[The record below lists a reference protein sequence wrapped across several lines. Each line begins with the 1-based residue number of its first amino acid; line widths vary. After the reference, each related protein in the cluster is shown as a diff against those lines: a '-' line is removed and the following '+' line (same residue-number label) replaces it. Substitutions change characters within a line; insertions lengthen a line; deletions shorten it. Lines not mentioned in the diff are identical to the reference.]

1 MIRIWHQ
8 SMTVLEDLPG
18 YAKLMKEH
26 AQRVCE
32 VDTTVDLH
40 GLMPG
45 TFTHDFAPLQSAA
58 SPWLYQLTCLQIV
71 ENVIRAQQ
79 EGYDAVAMSCFG
91 DPHLDICRSLVDIPV
106 LSASE
111 TSLRVASTS
120 AQAFGILVPDEAAA
134 KRARARAKAYGFEAR
149 IAIVAAC
156 TPGLTEYELERG
168 FSGDATLI
176 ARLTEQLRKM
186 VAAGADIIIPA
197 EGVLNS
203 VLVHNR
209 ISHVDGVPVFDS
221 FGSVMASAEMLVKL
235 HRSTGL
241 RNAKTG
247 AYAKPPAEFVRHF
260 RQVAIK
266 TLQEADARDRRM

>member
-1 MIRIWHQ
+1 
-8 SMTVLEDLPG
+8 MTVLEDLPG

-203 VLVHNR
+203 VLVHDR

-266 TLQEADARDRRM
+266 ALQEADARDRRM